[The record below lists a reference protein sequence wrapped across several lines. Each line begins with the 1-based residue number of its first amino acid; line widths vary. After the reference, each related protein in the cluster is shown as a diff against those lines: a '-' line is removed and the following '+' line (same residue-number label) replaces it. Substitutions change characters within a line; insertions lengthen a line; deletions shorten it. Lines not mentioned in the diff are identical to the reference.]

1 MRKRRL
7 ISSAAWQGKAKGEL
21 PPEAGANP
29 TPKEYHADAVIVN
42 RGKEEWK
49 NASAANGDK
58 CCGNCLLHGGDRL
71 HYQEVEGM
79 SVGENIRKRR
89 EALGLSQAALAQNV
103 GVSAAMISFVERGS
117 KNPSLQL
124 SVEIARELAC
134 SISDLV
140 Q

>member
-1 MRKRRL
+1 
-7 ISSAAWQGKAKGEL
+7 
-21 PPEAGANP
+21 
-29 TPKEYHADAVIVN
+29 
-42 RGKEEWK
+42 
-49 NASAANGDK
+49 
-58 CCGNCLLHGGDRL
+58 
-71 HYQEVEGM
+71 M